1 MQMRVLILLLHI
13 KLEDLVP
20 DVVVEIQGAPS
31 FTIIHSLRRAA
42 SELCERTLIWE
53 QSEDTLDLFAG
64 EVEHDLPIP
73 RNAELVQLIS
83 VSRKGVELTPI
94 TVRKMYQQQGDP
106 TDQTRWATPTYY
118 STDSILTTRM
128 SPIPLINEE
137 LECRMALKPKQ
148 TATTI
153 PYELGVR
160 WRTAIETGAK
170 HFLCM
175 MANTE
180 WYDANRAVYYRQLF
194 DRELGRAKVA
204 QMQGY
209 DSTNL
214 RVKSVR
220 FGA

>member
-1 MQMRVLILLLHI
+1 MADI

-31 FTIIHSLRRAA
+31 FTIIHSLRRAT

-53 QSEDTLDLFAG
+53 HTEDTLDVYAG

-83 VSRKGVELTPI
+83 ISRKGYELIPVQ
-94 TVRKMYQQQGDP
+94 VRKIYQQQGDP
-106 TDQTRWATPTYY
+106 EDETRWGVPTYY
-118 STDSILTTRM
+118 STDGILTTRL
-128 SPIPLINEE
+128 SPIPLADEE
-137 LECRMALKPKQ
+137 LECRLALKPKQ
-148 TATTI
+148 NATTI

-180 WYDANRAVYYRQLF
+180 WYDPNRAAYYRQLF
-194 DRELGRAKVA
+194 DRELARAKVA
-204 QMQGY
+204 QIQGY

>member
-1 MQMRVLILLLHI
+1 MADI

-31 FTIIHSLRRAA
+31 FTIIHSLRRAT

-53 QSEDTLDLFAG
+53 HSEDTLDTG
-64 EVEHDLPIP
+64 VGDVEHDLPIP

-83 VSRKGVELTPI
+83 ISRKGVELIAIP
-94 TVRKMYQQQGDP
+94 VRKMYQQQGDVE
-106 TDQTRWATPTYY
+106 DETRWATPTYY
-118 STDSILTTRM
+118 STDGILTTRM
-128 SPIPLINEE
+128 APIPSVGEE
-137 LECRMALKPKQ
+137 LECRMALKQKQ
-148 TATTI
+148 TATSI

-180 WYDANRAVYYRQLF
+180 WYDPNRAAYYRQLF
-194 DRELGRAKVA
+194 DRELARAKVA

>member
-1 MQMRVLILLLHI
+1 MADI
-13 KLEDLVP
+13 KLETLVP

-31 FTIIHSLRRAA
+31 FTIIHSLRRAT

-53 QSEDTLDLFAG
+53 QTEDTLDTEVG
-64 EVEHDLPIP
+64 EIEHDLPVP

-83 VSRKGVELTPI
+83 ISRKGVELTPI
-94 TVRKMYQQQGDP
+94 TVRKMSQEQGDVE
-106 TDQTRWATPTYY
+106 DQTRWSTPNYY
-118 STDSILTTRM
+118 STDGIQTTRM
-128 SPIPLINEE
+128 YPIPNISEE

-148 TATTI
+148 DATSI

-180 WYDANRAVYYRQLF
+180 WYDPNRARPITGNYLIVNLR
-194 DRELGRAKVA
+194 RAKVA